1 MTVGYG
7 ERDGCVVARSGM
19 AKSSTQERRAAW
31 LREFEVSGLSLA
43 EFCRREGLAYSTVLN
58 WRRLARE
65 AASASLSPDFV
76 VVEALPPE
84 PEPEP
89 HVSPGMN
96 ECGERSAPAGNPER
110 CGGYGMR
117 DTDMGREAGAVFQT
131 GAVPPLRVELLL
143 PGGMMLRIFGVA
155 QDRGGGGGES
165 AAGCQAQDFRKG
177 GAP

>member
-7 ERDGCVVARSGM
+7 ERDGCVVARLGM

-65 AASASLSPDFV
+65 TASASLSPAFV
-76 VVEALPPE
+76 VVEALQPE
-84 PEPEP
+84 PEPDA
-89 HVSPGMN
+89 SPGMD
-96 ECGERSAPAGNPER
+96 ECRERSAPAGNQER

-117 DTDMGREAGAVFQT
+117 DKDMGREAGAVFPT

-155 QDRGGGGGES
+155 QDRGGGGAQSG
-165 AAGCQAQDFRKG
+165 AACQAQDVRKG